1 MAIIHRGH
9 SSPAV
14 SWNPV
19 FPYYGLGWLSSRGVY
34 MALFSL
40 CFLAWLVVG
49 FLSWIWSVQ
58 ATVFLMGLGAT
69 TSALERGNS

>member
-1 MAIIHRGH
+1 
-9 SSPAV
+9 
-14 SWNPV
+14 
-19 FPYYGLGWLSSRGVY
+19 